1 MKKMTRVLVNEV
13 FFLDQ
18 QHSMVALRVTENAF
32 NPAKQVELKTL
43 MMGADCYRSA
53 FPSGLYEGTRLMV
66 RVDDNGTIESILPE
80 RWFPVT
86 EKGKPLMVDEEEL
99 EKYDYHHDYA

>member
-1 MKKMTRVLVNEV
+1 MKKLTRVLVNGV

-18 QHSMVALRVTENAF
+18 KHTMVALRVTENAF
-32 NPAKQVELKTL
+32 NAKQIALKTL
-43 MMGADCYRSA
+43 VMGVECYRAA

-66 RVDDNGTIESILPE
+66 RVDDDGIIESILPE

-86 EKGKPLMVDEEEL
+86 EKGKAKLIDEEDIDQ
-99 EKYDYHHDYA
+99 YDYHHDFA